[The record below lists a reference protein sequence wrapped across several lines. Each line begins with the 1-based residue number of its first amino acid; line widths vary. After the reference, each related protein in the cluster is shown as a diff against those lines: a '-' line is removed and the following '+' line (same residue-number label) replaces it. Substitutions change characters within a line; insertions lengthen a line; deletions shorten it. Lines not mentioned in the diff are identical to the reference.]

1 MLILSG
7 SGMRTKPE
15 WMWMVE
21 GLAANQAQNY
31 ISVDLPKTFRE
42 VFRENMSADPLV
54 VDLHKLGPYY
64 YEFVRHLMKLTPGEG
79 N

>member
-21 GLAANQAQNY
+21 GLAAKQAQNY
-31 ISVDLPKTFRE
+31 VSVDLPQTFRE

-54 VDLHKLGPYY
+54 ADLHL
-64 YEFVRHLMKLTPGEG
+64 LTTTSLSGI
-79 N
+79 